1 MLEKNKG
8 TPSLNK
14 PKSKQTKGYTAH
26 GSRFEY
32 GSPDRLWEKACY
44 ILKIKMKAH
53 HVKSHKDWE
62 MINYHDGK
70 QNSIVIMTFRQSKSG
85 ALLRKVSKTK
95 AKT

>member
-1 MLEKNKG
+1 
-8 TPSLNK
+8 
-14 PKSKQTKGYTAH
+14 
-26 GSRFEY
+26 
-32 GSPDRLWEKACY
+32 
-44 ILKIKMKAH
+44 MKAH